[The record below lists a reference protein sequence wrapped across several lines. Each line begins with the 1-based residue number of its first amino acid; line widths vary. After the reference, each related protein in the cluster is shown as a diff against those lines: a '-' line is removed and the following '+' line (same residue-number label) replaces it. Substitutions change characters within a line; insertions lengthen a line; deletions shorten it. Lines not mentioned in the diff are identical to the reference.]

1 MCFTSTVY
9 STVETA
15 LLEAV
20 SMITKSTTLNLRVSA
35 DDSRIM
41 RDEGRKPS
49 APLILFFLSTFL
61 SLSKFFSLSL
71 TASSTSLGPYSLNG
85 VPLRRVNQRYVIAT
99 STTVSLAGVDVSKID
114 DALFTREKEDKKKK
128 AAEGASEEKS
138 MSPERKAAQDAVDA
152 ALGAAVKKTEML
164 GSYLQAKFSL
174 GKYDRPHL
182 LKF

>member
-1 MCFTSTVY
+1 M
-9 STVETA
+9 
-15 LLEAV
+15 
-20 SMITKSTTLNLRVSA
+20 
-35 DDSRIM
+35 
-41 RDEGRKPS
+41 
-49 APLILFFLSTFL
+49 
-61 SLSKFFSLSL
+61 
-71 TASSTSLGPYSLNG
+71 
-85 VPLRRVNQRYVIAT
+85 NQRYVIAT

-114 DALFTREKEDKKKK
+114 DALFTRKKEDKKK